1 MKTNIQIFKLLVIN
15 HLRKVVLVVERGN
28 YNIYTLL
35 DKIFELIISGSF
47 PFQRWL
53 AAFLHVRLINREN
66 LFKYR
71 MLIIIELEGNLLH
84 EFLDVHFKC
93 ELQCRLHYDRDSN
106 IENLREQFLSQIES
120 DFNKKVNHNY
130 NGDNNYNLQ
139 SIIVKI
145 IFEKRPDNY

>member
-1 MKTNIQIFKLLVIN
+1 
-15 HLRKVVLVVERGN
+15 
-28 YNIYTLL
+28 
-35 DKIFELIISGSF
+35 
-47 PFQRWL
+47 
-53 AAFLHVRLINREN
+53 
-66 LFKYR
+66 
-71 MLIIIELEGNLLH
+71 MLIIIELEGELLSKM
-84 EFLDVHFKC
+84 LDVNFKC